1 MSTSFFDT
9 AEGRALL
16 ALPQIFG
23 RLTKPFEA
31 PGEINRLA
39 QKMAGQQAQTP
50 VTTEAEKLAREQEQ
64 RAKEAEEAAAK
75 GQQRTQQAEQAG
87 QQQRG
92 QAQTGTFGVQDENLS
107 TLQELLRQALDP
119 KLLQQRAD
127 IEAGLYARQ
136 VKAANQAAMEQTRE
150 LTQRALERDTINAW
164 SNITQKQIDRDTQL
178 AVGMMSLSAT
188 LGMPNPNALQ
198 GMASAGASAARAYSP
213 IKALY

>member
-9 AEGRALL
+9 AEGRALR

-31 PGEINRLA
+31 PGEVNRLA

-92 QAQTGTFGVQDENLS
+92 QAQTGTFGAQEQYLNILRDLLEQSVDPVI
-107 TLQELLRQALDP
+107 LQR
-119 KLLQQRAD
+119 RAD
-127 IEAGLYARQ
+127 IDADLYARQ

-188 LGMPNPNALQ
+188 LGMPNPNVLQ
-198 GMASAGASAARAYSP
+198 GMAAAGASAARAYSP